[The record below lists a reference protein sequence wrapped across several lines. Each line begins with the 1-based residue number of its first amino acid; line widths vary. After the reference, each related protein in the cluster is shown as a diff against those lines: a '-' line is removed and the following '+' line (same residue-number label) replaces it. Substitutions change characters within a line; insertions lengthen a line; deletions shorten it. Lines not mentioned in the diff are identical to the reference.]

1 MIRDENVS
9 RQELYQR
16 MTSAITDVMELM
28 AKESRLRA
36 ATEAKNRWL
45 LRDLK
50 RERERH
56 GSEERRLQSKIL
68 QLEDQLFLATAVF
81 DDDMEEEADF
91 GGSSSAVPDEN
102 EELDSGLM
110 ASNGAD
116 HHEEGDEGDEV
127 DGGDGGDEGDE
138 GDGGVE

>member
-9 RQELYQR
+9 RQELYTR
-16 MTSAITDVMELM
+16 MTSAITDVMELV

-56 GSEERRLQSKIL
+56 GSEERRLQGKVL

-81 DDDMEEEADF
+81 DDDMEEDPEIA
-91 GGSSSAVPDEN
+91 GSSTAVPQTGEGN
-102 EELDSGLM
+102 EELDTSHRER
-110 ASNGAD
+110 NGAV
-116 HHEEGDEGDEV
+116 HNGEGDEGDEEIEV
-127 DGGDGGDEGDE
+127 
-138 GDGGVE
+138 